1 MRGSLL
7 ALAALAVAVAL
18 LPSVAAAGPT
28 DPLQDPTKVVDR
40 ATTAVREGVSDPST
54 LTSDPAGAVDRIVND
69 PQPDSGGAPKE
80 GVDPGFAQ
88 RIRGSLDDGIM
99 MAGIGSLA
107 AAGLGLAGFAFVT
120 RFIDPKVALENPQ
133 RSMLYGFIRGNPGV
147 HLKKLSD
154 EFGMKTSS
162 ILWHI
167 RKLESAQLVRSDR
180 ANGFR
185 VFYPVEGGQLVKQV
199 SRAVTALQNGN
210 ARGLFEHVERHPG
223 ATLPQIATATG
234 IHAGTVRWHLRK
246 LKEFSLVDEV
256 EKDGNALY
264 FATALGQKSMATLM
278 RTAGGAGLGPVPAV
292 LAHR

>member
-1 MRGSLL
+1 MVRFALVPLVL
-7 ALAALAVAVAL
+7 ALA
-18 LPSVAAAGPT
+18 LPVVAAAPGDLPDPDTVVQRLT
-28 DPLQDPTKVVDR
+28 DTVQDGL
-40 ATTAVREGVSDPST
+40 ADPQG
-54 LTSDPAGAVDRIVND
+54 LLADPQGAVNGLVAEPENNN
-69 PQPDSGGAPKE
+69 GGVPRE
-80 GVDPGFAQ
+80 GVDPGFAD
-88 RIRGSLDDGIM
+88 RVRGGLEEGLM
-99 MAGIGSLA
+99 LAGIGTLA

-120 RFIDPKVALENPQ
+120 RYIDPKIALENPQ

-167 RKLESAQLVRSDR
+167 RKLESAELVRSDR

-185 VFYPVEGGQLVKQV
+185 VFYPVEGGQLVRQV

-223 ATLPQIATATG
+223 ATLAQIATATS

-246 LKEFSLVDEV
+246 LKEFALVDEV
-256 EKDGNALY
+256 AKDGSSMY
-264 FATALGQKSMATLM
+264 FATALGQKSLATLM
-278 RTAGGAGLGPVPAV
+278 RTAGGAGLTNPIPAV